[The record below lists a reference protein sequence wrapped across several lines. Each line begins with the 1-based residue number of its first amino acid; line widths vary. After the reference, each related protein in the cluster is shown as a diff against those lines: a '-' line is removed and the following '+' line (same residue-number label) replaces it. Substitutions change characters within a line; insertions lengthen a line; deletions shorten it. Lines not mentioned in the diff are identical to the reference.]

1 MANTPMRGS
10 PTINVLGFTL
20 VVGSLKNNI
29 NPYTWVAIW
38 IVKDII
44 IFYDKCGS
52 LLHEILKIRQKYSL
66 AYSKYMSEINMLVL
80 NKNQQFLQWWFPC
93 MRMWG
98 GCIMAG

>member
-1 MANTPMRGS
+1 MLSCGLSVHNSYVYTPGGS

-52 LLHEILKIRQKYSL
+52 LLHEILKIR
-66 AYSKYMSEINMLVL
+66 
-80 NKNQQFLQWWFPC
+80 
-93 MRMWG
+93 
-98 GCIMAG
+98 